1 MSGSKK
7 ISELATATALTG
19 SELFPLVQEGET
31 RQAEVSVLRLLS
43 PVQSVNNLTGNVL
56 LALGDLTGVEPI
68 VSAQGVSAAIGAVSL
83 RVDDVETSLSEVSL
97 AIISVQAFLLSEIQV
112 ATSGVFTEA
121 PNDGQ
126 IYGRQSLTWSPLL
139 FAYDLA
145 FDFGATEVSADA
157 IGTLVVTRNCNIA
170 PDFAG
175 SFGVAVSAP
184 SSPVVAGVLRNGT
197 TIGLVSIDVAGTVT
211 PTAVTPA
218 TTIAVSA
225 PTQIQILFPASVAP
239 GLSGFAFTIAA
250 RRT

>member
-7 ISELATATALTG
+7 ISELATATALMG
-19 SELFPLVQEGET
+19 GELFPLVQEGET

-112 ATSGVFTEA
+112 ATSGIFTEA

-126 IYGRQSLTWSPLL
+126 VYGRQSLTWVPISLL
-139 FAYDLA
+139 
-145 FDFGATEVSADA
+145 
-157 IGTLVVTRNCNIA
+157 
-170 PDFAG
+170 
-175 SFGVAVSAP
+175 P
-184 SSPVVAGVLRNGT
+184 S
-197 TIGLVSIDVAGTVT
+197 IVSISASTYETSAGEANAWFRVVGGVGCSIRI
-211 PTAVTPA
+211 PTC
-218 TTIAVSA
+218 
-225 PTQIQILFPASVAP
+225 ASVAYP
-239 GLSGFAFTIAA
+239 FGTMLTFEQAVSGAMTFGGPTINVAPTHVTATDTQFAVVQLFKVGSDSWTIYGNLD
-250 RRT
+250 TV